1 MYWWYYKEYLLS
13 TGWTT
18 GIIQDGSAMI
28 LSKWDCFHWT
38 DYYWQRP
45 IGNKWSINKINFKF
59 EEDTHLHPVFLLS
72 KYEYWCRFLHVPNKA
87 MNGKTLKFSE
97 LSWRCYGKHH
107 AVEKKITPLSLAV
120 HTSYDRIQNW
130 EGLVRRTTSP
140 GRQVLGCSNP
150 EVRIDAKFARAG
162 RLIGFCNEPAT

>member
-18 GIIQDGSAMI
+18 GLIQDGSAMI

-38 DYYWQRP
+38 DYYWQWP

-107 AVEKKITPLSLAV
+107 AVEKKDHASFTCSSHKLWQNTELRGTRSANYKSRQ
-120 HTSYDRIQNW
+120 TSTGVLKPRGTHRCKVCSRRASDR
-130 EGLVRRTTSP
+130 L
-140 GRQVLGCSNP
+140 L
-150 EVRIDAKFARAG
+150 
-162 RLIGFCNEPAT
+162 